1 METVKWWKNKWA
13 VLIMVVA
20 VLTVGIGFVFAYFIS
35 WGWILSLA
43 TAVGGGVTMRVLINK
58 LINEQAKKLASEGP
72 FIDSCE
78 SN

>member
-13 VLIMVVA
+13 VLIMIVG

-35 WGWILSLA
+35 WGWILSLV
-43 TAVGGGVTMRVLINK
+43 TAVGGGVTMRVFINK
-58 LINEQAKKLASEGP
+58 LIDEYAKKLANEGQP
-72 FIDSCE
+72 TIRYE